1 MTTRAELIDV
11 LDQLVAPFDT
21 AGPSTSPRRDVR
33 PEITPASPPPRAED
47 DTVAVSLSRP
57 EALGGARCTVTITRT
72 EQCPRCNGTGE
83 LGFMHPCTRCE
94 GTGFAPVERRL
105 RVLIPPRT
113 EDGTVLVVRGE
124 GPRTRSD
131 AAAGDLF
138 VRVNV
143 Q

>member
-1 MTTRAELIDV
+1 MTTRAELIDA
-11 LDQLVAPFDT
+11 LDQLVAPFET
-21 AGPSTSPRRDVR
+21 AGRTTSPRRDVHS
-33 PEITPASPPPRAED
+33 EITPPSPPPRAAD
-47 DTVAVSLSRP
+47 DTLAVSLSRS
-57 EALGGARCTVTITRT
+57 EALGGARRTVTLMRT
-72 EQCPRCNGTGE
+72 EVCPRCNGSGE
-83 LGFMHPCTRCE
+83 LGFMHRCDRCD

-113 EDGTVLVVRGE
+113 EDGTMLVVRGE
-124 GPRTRSD
+124 GSRTRPD

>member
-11 LDQLVAPFDT
+11 LDQLVAPFET
-21 AGPSTSPRRDVR
+21 AGRSASPRRDVQA
-33 PEITPASPPPRAED
+33 EITPPSPPPRADD
-47 DTVAVSLSRP
+47 DTVAVSLSRS
-57 EALGGARCTVTITRT
+57 EALGGARRTVTLTRT
-72 EQCPRCNGTGE
+72 EHCPRCNGTGE
-83 LGFMHPCTRCE
+83 LGFMHRCGRCD

-124 GPRTRSD
+124 GPRTRDD

-138 VRVNV
+138 VRINV